1 MKKLFIGLISL
12 LFMGCGD
19 LDVNQVTSTD
29 DGCTYNVYTYS
40 TGWSNIP
47 KEAFSMETSGL
58 KPTQVDSI
66 KNLHIKAW
74 KEFKKIK

>member
-29 DGCTYNVYTYS
+29 DGCTYNVYTY
-40 TGWSNIP
+40 GNFRI
-47 KEAFSMETSGL
+47 ETY
-58 KPTQVDSI
+58 
-66 KNLHIKAW
+66 ACR
-74 KEFKKIK
+74 